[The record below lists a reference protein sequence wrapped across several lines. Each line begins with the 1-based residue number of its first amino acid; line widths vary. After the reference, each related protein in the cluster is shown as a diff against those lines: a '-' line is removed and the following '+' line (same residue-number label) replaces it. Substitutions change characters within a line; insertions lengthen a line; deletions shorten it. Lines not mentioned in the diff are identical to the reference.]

1 MYQVLCQDIMKRKDN
16 NTSTIYLTEEIK
28 QRRLLCNKLMQ
39 IS

>member
-1 MYQVLCQDIMKRKDN
+1 MYQVLCQDIMKQKDN
-16 NTSTIYLTEEIK
+16 NTLTIHLTEEIK